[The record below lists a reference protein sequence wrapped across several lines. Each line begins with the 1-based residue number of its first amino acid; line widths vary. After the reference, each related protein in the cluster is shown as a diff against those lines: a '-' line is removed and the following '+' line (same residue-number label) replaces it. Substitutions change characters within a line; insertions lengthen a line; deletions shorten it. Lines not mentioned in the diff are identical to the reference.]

1 MFEIVVIF
9 HWVKF
14 RGSSL
19 LKVHPAMQQTTD
31 TNSASQEQ
39 RKLAAIMFADMMGYT
54 ALMQEDEAGAKLL
67 RNRQKK
73 TLETLIP
80 EHNGTIIQFF
90 GDGTLSMFDSSADA
104 VRCGIAIQH
113 ELQKE
118 PSVKLRIGIHS
129 GDVVYDKE
137 GIYGDCVN
145 LASRIE
151 SLSVPG
157 AVLFSGKVYDE
168 IKNQRDIQTHSLG
181 KFHFKNVKKPLEVY
195 AAAND
200 GMVIPS
206 PAHITGKLSQDS
218 FSLSSMLKKRK
229 VRWIVLV
236 VLAAFI
242 TLAIALFYLTTGKS
256 SSVIDSIAVLPL
268 ENLSGNTEQEYF
280 VSGMHET
287 LISELSKI
295 SSLKVISRTST
306 LQYKDTKKTMP
317 EIAKEL
323 DVKAI
328 IEGSVIREGD
338 IVRITVQL
346 IDGTTDKHLWA
357 EKFDRELR
365 GILAL
370 HSEVAQKIAEAIKL
384 ELTPQDKIRLVST
397 KAINPRA
404 YEFYLTGRHYWNQR
418 TINSYKQAIENFKK
432 AIEEDSSYAQAYAA
446 LADCYILLGEQGGMP
461 QQEAGLQA
469 NNSIQKALLLNDK
482 LAEAY
487 SSLGVW
493 KLSYEWNWAESEKA
507 FKKAI
512 DLNPGYAI
520 TYQWYGR
527 TLGFIGRYDEAI
539 KLLEKAKELD
549 PLSPVIVAYIGQ
561 VQIYAKQYNKA
572 EVVLH
577 DALKVHPNHPLILHN
592 IGELYAAQGRYTE
605 AIAPLKQSSELSASA
620 HYKAIL
626 AYAYAMVNRK
636 DEVMAILKELLNRSD
651 SGSFSGFNM
660 AAVYLALG
668 DTEKALSQLQKGYEQ
683 RDVWMKE
690 LKAWPWFDT
699 LKNEPRYKDLIK
711 RMNFPE

>member
-1 MFEIVVIF
+1 MP
-9 HWVKF
+9 H
-14 RGSSL
+14 
-19 LKVHPAMQQTTD
+19 TTD
-31 TNSASQEQ
+31 TNSNAQEQ

-54 ALMQEDEAGAKLL
+54 AMMQEDEAQAKLL

-80 EHNGTIIQFF
+80 AHNGTIIQFF

-104 VRCGIAIQH
+104 VRCGIAIQL

-118 PSVKLRIGIHS
+118 PRVKLRIGIHS

-157 AVLFSGKVYDE
+157 AVLFSGKVHDE
-168 IKNQRDIQTHSLG
+168 IKNQRDIQTQSLG
-181 KFHFKNVKKPLEVY
+181 KFNLKNVKQPLEVF
-195 AAAND
+195 AAANE
-200 GMVIPS
+200 GLVVPL
-206 PAHITGKLSQDS
+206 PALITGKLSQEN

-229 VRWIVLV
+229 VRLIALV
-236 VLAAFI
+236 VLAAFL
-242 TLAIALFYLTTGKS
+242 TLTIALFYRTAGKS

-268 ENLSGNTEQEYF
+268 ENLSGNPEQEYF

-317 EIAKEL
+317 EIAREL
-323 DVKAI
+323 GVKAL

-346 IDGTTDKHLWA
+346 IDGTTDKHLWT

-365 GILAL
+365 GVLAL
-370 HSEVAQKIAEAIKL
+370 HNEVAQKIAGEIKIK
-384 ELTPQDKIRLVST
+384 LTPQDKERLVST
-397 KAINPRA
+397 PEVNTRA
-404 YEFYLTGRHYWNQR
+404 YELYLLGRHYWNQR
-418 TINSYKQAIENFKK
+418 TLQSYKQAIESYKK
-432 AIEEDSSYAQAYAA
+432 ALDYDQSYAPAYAA
-446 LADCYILLGEQGGMP
+446 IADCYMLLGEQGGIP
-461 QQEAGLQA
+461 QKEARLLSDSA
-469 NNSIQKALLLNDK
+469 IRTALMLNK
-482 LAEAY
+482 NLAEANA
-487 SSLGVW
+487 SLGVW
-493 KLSYEWNWAESEKA
+493 KLNYEWNWAETEKS
-507 FKKAI
+507 FKRAI
-512 DLNPGYAI
+512 ELNPGYAL

-527 TLGFIGRYDEAI
+527 TLGFIGRFDEAI
-539 KLLEKAKELD
+539 KQLEKAKELD
-549 PLSPVIVAYIGQ
+549 PLSPIIVAYIGQ
-561 VQIYAKQYNKA
+561 IYIYAKQYEKA
-572 EVVLH
+572 DDLLQQ
-577 DALKVHPNHPLILHN
+577 ALKVHPNHPLILHN
-592 IGELYAAQGRYTE
+592 IGELYTAQGLYAE

-626 AYAYAMVNRK
+626 AYAYAMANRK
-636 DEVMAILKELLNRSD
+636 EEAKSILKELLNRSD
-651 SGSFSGFNM
+651 SGLISGFNL

-668 DTEKALSQLQKGYEQ
+668 EKEKSLIQLEKGYEQ

-699 LKNEPRYKDLIK
+699 LRNETRYKDLIR

>member
-1 MFEIVVIF
+1 MP
-9 HWVKF
+9 H
-14 RGSSL
+14 
-19 LKVHPAMQQTTD
+19 TTD
-31 TNSASQEQ
+31 TNSIASEH

-54 ALMQEDEAGAKLL
+54 AMMQEDEARAKLL

-80 EHNGTIIQFF
+80 AHNGTIIQFF

-118 PSVKLRIGIHS
+118 PLVKLRIGIHS

-157 AVLFSGKVYDE
+157 AVLFSGKVNDE
-168 IKNQRDIQTHSLG
+168 IKNQRDLQTHSLG
-181 KFHFKNVKKPLEVY
+181 KFNLKNVKQPLEVY
-195 AAAND
+195 AAANE
-200 GMVIPS
+200 GLVVPL
-206 PAHITGKLSQDS
+206 PAHITGKLSQEN

-229 VRWIVLV
+229 VRLIALV
-236 VLAAFI
+236 VLATFI
-242 TLAIALFYLTTGKS
+242 TLIIALFYRTSGKS

-268 ENLSGNTEQEYF
+268 ENLSGNPEQEYF

-317 EIAKEL
+317 EIAREL
-323 DVKAI
+323 GVKAL

-357 EKFDRELR
+357 DKFDRELR
-365 GILAL
+365 SILSL
-370 HSEVAQKIAEAIKL
+370 HSEVAQKIAEAIKIKL
-384 ELTPQDKIRLVST
+384 SPQDKVRLVT
-397 KAINPRA
+397 AQAVNPRA

-418 TINSYKQAIENFKK
+418 TLLSYKQAIESYKK
-432 AIEEDSSYAQAYAA
+432 ALEQDSSYAQAHAA
-446 LADCYILLGEQGGMP
+446 MADCYILLGEQGGMP
-461 QQEAGLQA
+461 QKEAGLQA
-469 NNSIQKALLLNDK
+469 NNSIQKALALNDK

-539 KLLEKAKELD
+539 KLLEKAKKLD

-561 VQIYAKQYNKA
+561 VHIYAKQYNKA
-572 EVVLH
+572 EVVLQ
-577 DALKVHPNHPLILHN
+577 DALKVHPNHSLILHN
-592 IGELYAAQGRYTE
+592 IGELYIAQGRYIE
-605 AIAPLKQSSELSASA
+605 AIAPLNQSAEMSISG
-620 HYKAIL
+620 HYKAML
-626 AYAYAMVNRK
+626 GYAYAMANRREEAK
-636 DEVMAILKELLNRSD
+636 SILKELLNHSD
-651 SGSFSGFNM
+651 SGLISGFNL

-668 DTEKALSQLQKGYEQ
+668 EKEQSFSQLEKGYEQ

-699 LKNEPRYKDLIK
+699 LRNETRYKDLIR

>member
-1 MFEIVVIF
+1 M
-9 HWVKF
+9 
-14 RGSSL
+14 SNPSYN
-19 LKVHPAMQQTTD
+19 TT
-31 TNSASQEQ
+31 TAPEQ

-54 ALMQEDEAGAKLL
+54 AMMQEDEAGATLL
-67 RNRQKK
+67 RSRQKK

-80 EHNGTIIQFF
+80 AHNGKIIQFF

-118 PSVKLRIGIHS
+118 PRVKLRIGIHS
-129 GDVVYDKE
+129 GDVVYNSD

-157 AVLFSGKVYDE
+157 AVLYSGKVYDE
-168 IKNQRDIQTHSLG
+168 IKNQRDIQSVSLG
-181 KFHFKNVKKPLEVY
+181 KFHLKNVNQPLEVF

-200 GMVIPS
+200 GLIVPS
-206 PAHITGKLSQDS
+206 PAYITGKLSQEN

-229 VRWIVLV
+229 VRLIVLII
-236 VLAAFI
+236 LSAFI
-242 TLAIALFYLTTGKS
+242 TLIIALFYRTAGKS
-256 SSVIDSIAVLPL
+256 SYVFNSIAVLPL
-268 ENLSGNTEQEYF
+268 ENLSGNPEQEYF

-306 LQYKDTKKTMP
+306 LQYKDTKKPMP

-323 DVKAI
+323 GVKAL

-346 IDGTTDKHLWA
+346 IDGTTDKHLWT

-370 HSEVAQKIAEAIKL
+370 HNEVAQKIAEAIKL
-384 ELTPQDKIRLVST
+384 ELSPQDKERLVS
-397 KAINPRA
+397 AQAVNPRA
-404 YEFYLTGRHYWNQR
+404 YELYLTGRHYWNQR
-418 TINSYKQAIENFKK
+418 TINSYKQAIESYKK
-432 AIEEDSSYAQAYAA
+432 ALEQDSNYAQAYAA
-446 LADCYILLGEQGGMP
+446 MADCYILLGEQGGMP
-461 QQEAGLQA
+461 QQEAKLLA
-469 NNSIQKALLLNDK
+469 NNSIQKALALNNK
-482 LAEAY
+482 LAETF
-487 SSLGVW
+487 SSMGVW

-561 VQIYAKQYNKA
+561 VHIYAKQYNKA
-572 EVVLH
+572 EVVLK

-592 IGELYAAQGRYTE
+592 IGELYAAQGRYAE
-605 AIAPLKQSSELSASA
+605 AIVPLQQSSELSASA
-620 HYKAIL
+620 HYKSIL
-626 AYAYAMVNRK
+626 AYAYAMANRK
-636 DEVMAILKELLNRSD
+636 AEAMSILIELLNKSD
-651 SGSFSGFNM
+651 SGSVSGFNV

-668 DTEKALSQLQKGYEQ
+668 DNEKALSQLEQGYEH

-690 LKAWPWFDT
+690 LIAWPWFDS
-699 LKNEPRYKDLIK
+699 LHDEPRYKNLIR